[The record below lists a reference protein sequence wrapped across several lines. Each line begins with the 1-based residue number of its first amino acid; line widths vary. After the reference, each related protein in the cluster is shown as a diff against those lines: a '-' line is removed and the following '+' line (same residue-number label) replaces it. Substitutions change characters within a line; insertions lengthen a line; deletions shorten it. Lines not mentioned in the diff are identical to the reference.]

1 MMCDL
6 HKCIAWKTE
15 ILLLIYNFVLLAVSI
30 STFSD
35 FGSADIFRNP
45 FLLIFYLDK
54 HPPT

>member
-1 MMCDL
+1 MMCEL

-15 ILLLIYNFVLLAVSI
+15 ILLLIYNFGLLAVSI

-45 FLLIFYLDK
+45 FLLNFLFR
-54 HPPT
+54 